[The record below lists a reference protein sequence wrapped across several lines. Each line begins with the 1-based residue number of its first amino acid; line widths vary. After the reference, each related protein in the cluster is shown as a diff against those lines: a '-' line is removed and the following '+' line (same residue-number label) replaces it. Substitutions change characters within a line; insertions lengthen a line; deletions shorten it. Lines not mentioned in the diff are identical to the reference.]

1 MVNQKARAPLA
12 QVDKAAAFEPVPD
25 KSGCCQALRCD
36 TSGKPFT
43 LDLKSFGGV
52 LGVWRLAPACL
63 TLPVL

>member
-1 MVNQKARAPLA
+1 
-12 QVDKAAAFEPVPD
+12 
-25 KSGCCQALRCD
+25 LRYD